1 MRSEF
6 SREFGSQKSV
16 SSFLAFIIEE
26 GQVMKESNQVRKLL
40 IASAILVLGIP
51 AIASATPLIN
61 DEGKPIVRVSYADL
75 NLSSQSGLVALYKRL
90 QGASNA
96 ACGPRDRQLAG
107 SLQQSKINR
116 DCYNDLLSKLVAK
129 VGNAKLTEIHAG

>member
-1 MRSEF
+1 
-6 SREFGSQKSV
+6 
-16 SSFLAFIIEE
+16 
-26 GQVMKESNQVRKLL
+26 MKESNQVRKLL

-61 DEGKPIVRVSYADL
+61 DEGKPVVRVSYADL

-90 QGASNA
+90 QGASKA
-96 ACGPRDRQLAG
+96 ACGPRHYLQAG
-107 SLQQSKINR
+107 SLHQSKINR